1 MGALQQLH
9 VTPVLRTP
17 HLDAVLQVSPH
28 SRVEGQ
34 DCLPRPADHTA
45 FDAGQD
51 IVGFLGCEGTLLA
64 HVQLPSTSTPQ
75 SFFNRAAEHHTYI
88 PQLVLTVGVAMTQV
102 QDPALAFV
110 EPREALLGPLL
121 EPV

>member
-1 MGALQQLH
+1 MLHTSDYFCGPTMGALQQLH

-34 DCLPRPADHTA
+34 DRLPRPADHTA

-51 IVGFLGCEGTLLA
+51 TGGFLGCEGTLLA
-64 HVQLPSTSTPQ
+64 HVQLPSTM
-75 SFFNRAAEHHTYI
+75 AAIQHGGCH
-88 PQLVLTVGVAMTQV
+88 
-102 QDPALAFV
+102 DPGA
-110 EPREALLGPLL
+110 RSRTCIC
-121 EPV
+121 